1 VLRIALAVA
10 MAMLPAV
17 AAVASPRSAG
27 SATVHHYEYV
37 FPVGGMYLYDMDEG
51 QKLVQE
57 VHGLPDTDGVR
68 GVMVNPATHVLY
80 ISHGSDGG
88 SVNGKTKGSLLAYD
102 LVSGTVLWNHELE
115 FPIDSG
121 ALSAD
126 GKVIYMPTGENDASG
141 IWNVIDATSGEPTG
155 AQIKGGAGAHNTI
168 VSLDGKYVF
177 LGGRSYN
184 YLDVASTAT
193 DEVVRKIGPLVESV
207 RPFTVNGADTLAFT
221 TATKFLGFQV
231 SSITTGK
238 VLYTVSLPELSP
250 EFGLPGGFPLTAPSH
265 GITLTPDEKRL
276 YVFDAPNEYVHVF
289 DVSGLPAK
297 APALIASIKIAPS
310 IAGKES
316 PCGYDCN
323 RSGWLQASRDGRFVY
338 VGDSGDVIDTGTQQ
352 VVAKLAALQNTR
364 ELLEID
370 WANGAPVA
378 TTTRYGLGYVM
389 PGSGPPPGEEG
400 PPPGKEGPPPAGGS
414 GKAPPPGGG
423 PQMPPPVPSPT
434 VHSGNGASATGAPAI
449 RGLQIAPSAFLAAS
463 RGASIARAGRTAHA
477 GRTGQAKHAGAPTG
491 ARIGYTD
498 SAAASTTFT
507 VLARVIS
514 RRGGR
519 GCKARSHRRTRRRP
533 SGCVRYVSL
542 GSFTHVDLAGH
553 NELRFSGRLDG
564 HALAPGRYR
573 LQAVPMLGGR
583 AGEPASASFAI
594 LG

>member
-1 VLRIALAVA
+1 MLLLASMVLGAGVALAG
-10 MAMLPAV
+10 PAQET
-17 AAVASPRSAG
+17 AG

-37 FPVGGMYLYDMDEG
+37 FPVGGMYVYDMDEG

-80 ISHGSDGG
+80 ISHGSDGPAENT
-88 SVNGKTKGSLLAYD
+88 NGWLLAYD
-102 LVSGTVLWNHELE
+102 LVSEEVLWNRKLG

-126 GKVIYMPTGENDASG
+126 GKVIYMPTGENDLSG
-141 IWNVIDATSGEPTG
+141 IWNVIDATSGKPTG
-155 AQIKGGAGAHNTI
+155 AQIHGGAGAHNTI

-193 DEVVRKIGPLVESV
+193 DKVVRKIGPLVESV

-238 VLYTVSLPELSP
+238 VLYTISLPELNP

-265 GITLTPDEKRL
+265 GITLTPDERRL

-310 IAGKES
+310 IEGEES

-323 RSGWLQASRDGRFVY
+323 RSGWLQSSRDGRFVY
-338 VGDSGDVIDTGTQQ
+338 VGDSGYVIDTGKQQ
-352 VVAKLAALQNTR
+352 VVAKLAPLQNTR

-378 TTTRYGLGYVM
+378 TTTRYGLGYVA
-389 PGSGPPPGEEG
+389 PGSGPPPDEEES
-400 PPPGKEGPPPAGGS
+400 PPGKEGPPPSKEGSPPGGGS
-414 GKAPPPGGG
+414 GKAPAPGGG
-423 PQMPPPVPSPT
+423 VQTPPSSHPPAV
-434 VHSGNGASATGAPAI
+434 GNGGGADAARAGRPTI
-449 RGLQIAPSAFLAAS
+449 HGLSITPGAFLAS
-463 RGASIARAGRTAHA
+463 PHGASIARTGRAG
-477 GRTGQAKHAGAPTG
+477 HAGASTG
-491 ARIGYTD
+491 ARLDYPASET
-498 SAAASTTFT
+498 ASTTFT
-507 VLARVIS
+507 VLRVTS
-514 RRGGR
+514 RRGRR
-519 GCKARSHRRTRRRP
+519 GCARSHRRTRRRAG
-533 SGCVRYVSL
+533 GCARHVTL
-542 GSFTHVDLAGH
+542 GSFTHLDRAGW
-553 NELRFSGRLDG
+553 NDLRFTGRLDG

-573 LQAVPMLGGR
+573 LQAVPTSAGR
-583 AGEPASASFAI
+583 SGKPAAASFRV